1 MGYKQIATPSLLLS
15 QSGHPKHKAILVGW
29 LRLSLPGKDGPAS
42 ELVMEGLQQGLKSQ
56 IQGSLGSYDQLKP
69 AATGSG

>member
-15 QSGHPKHKAILVGW
+15 QSGYPKHKATVVGC
-29 LRLSLPGKDGPAS
+29 LRLIPPGKDGPAL

-56 IQGSLGSYDQLKP
+56 IQGGLGSYDQ
-69 AATGSG
+69 A